1 MKLFSSCVITLFAAL
16 AVVLTQQASA
26 QISGGV
32 EGQPVIATAGAT
44 ATSDAAYFDA
54 YVGTGGAS
62 GGTDICTRISSAWNA
77 VLTTTVTSA
86 VIDARGFTGPWTCN
100 NTSGPSPHPAA
111 RCRMGCSC
119 LVTLI
124 SPPI

>member
-44 ATSDAAYFDA
+44 ATSDATYFDA
-54 YVGTGGAS
+54 YVGTGGSS

-77 VLTTTVTSA
+77 VL
-86 VIDARGFTGPWTCN
+86 
-100 NTSGPSPHPAA
+100 
-111 RCRMGCSC
+111 
-119 LVTLI
+119 
-124 SPPI
+124 PPP